1 MQKSGKAGVIDRFFG
16 ISAHNSSVSREITAG
31 LTTFVTLAYIVIVN
45 PAILS
50 AAGIPKG
57 PATTATILSAVFGT
71 LLMGLYAKRPFAV
84 APYMGENAFIAFT
97 VVKVMGYSWQTAL
110 GAVFIGGVLFVILTL
125 TGTRGWLSRALPAC
139 LKYSFG
145 AGIGLFLTLIG
156 LVDTG
161 IVNLG
166 IKGAPLKL
174 GNLTQAPVLLAIGG
188 FILIA
193 LLLNRRIPGGMLLGI
208 LATAAAGWLLGLSPV
223 PEHFFSPP
231 APLTNIWFQID
242 FQGAFSWGF
251 FSVILTVF
259 IMDFVDTMAALI
271 GLGAR
276 AGLLDEDGNLPD
288 VDKPLLVDALA
299 TVAGALLGTT
309 TTGTFIESAAGIEA
323 GGRTGLTAVVTAAAL
338 LLCLFFAPILTAVP
352 AYAYG
357 PALIIVGGM
366 MLSLVGKIDFSD
378 YSEWI
383 PAFMT
388 IALMSFTYNL
398 GIGITAG
405 FIIYPIMKIGSGR
418 RNEVSAGLLL
428 MSAFSAL
435 FYIFYP
441 YH

>member
-1 MQKSGKAGVIDRFFG
+1 MI
-16 ISAHNSSVSREITAG
+16 AG

-57 PATTATILSAVFGT
+57 PSTTATILSAVFGT
-71 LLMGLYAKRPFAV
+71 LVMGLYARRPFAV

-97 VVKVMGYSWQTAL
+97 VVKVMGHTWQTAL
-110 GAVFIGGVLFVILTL
+110 GAVFIGGILFVILTL
-125 TGTRGWLSRALPAC
+125 SGTRGWLANAIPSS
-139 LKYSFG
+139 LKYAFG

-161 IVNLG
+161 IVTLG
-166 IKGAPLKL
+166 IPGAPVKV
-174 GNLTQAPVLLAIGG
+174 GILTQPSVGLAIAG
-188 FILIA
+188 FLVIA
-193 LLLNRRIPGGMLLGI
+193 LLLNKKIPGGMLLGI
-208 LATAAAGWLLGLSPV
+208 LGTAAAGWLLGISPA
-223 PEHFFSPP
+223 PKEIFSTP
-231 APLTNIWFQID
+231 APLTEIWFKID
-242 FQGAFSWGF
+242 LKGALTWGF

-276 AGLLDEDGNLPD
+276 ANLLDENGNLPD
-288 VDKPLLVDALA
+288 IDKPLLADALA
-299 TVAGALLGTT
+299 TVVGALLGTT
-309 TTGTFIESAAGIEA
+309 TTGTYIESAAGIEA

-338 LLCLFFAPILTAVP
+338 LLCLFFAPVLTAIP

-366 MLSLVGKIDFSD
+366 MLSLIAKIDFSD

-383 PAFMT
+383 PAFIT
-388 IALMSFTYNL
+388 ISLMSFTYNL

-405 FIIYPIMKIGSGR
+405 FIVYPIMKIGSGHAR
-418 RNEVSAGLLL
+418 QIDPGMWLLAGVSL
-428 MSAFSAL
+428 L

>member
-1 MQKSGKAGVIDRFFG
+1 MI
-16 ISAHNSSVSREITAG
+16 AG

-57 PATTATILSAVFGT
+57 PSTTATILSAVFGT
-71 LLMGLYAKRPFAV
+71 LVMGLYARRPFAV

-97 VVKVMGYSWQTAL
+97 VVKVMGHTWQTAL
-110 GAVFIGGVLFVILTL
+110 GAVFIGGILFVILTL
-125 TGTRGWLSRALPAC
+125 SGTRGWLANAIPSS
-139 LKYSFG
+139 LKYAFG

-161 IVNLG
+161 IVTMG
-166 IKGAPLKL
+166 IPGAPVKV
-174 GNLTQAPVLLAIGG
+174 GILTQPSVGLAIAG
-188 FILIA
+188 FLVIA
-193 LLLNRRIPGGMLLGI
+193 LLLNKKIPGGMLLGI
-208 LATAAAGWLLGLSPV
+208 LGTAAAGWLLGISPA
-223 PEHFFSPP
+223 PKEIFSTP
-231 APLTNIWFQID
+231 APLTEIWFKID
-242 FQGAFSWGF
+242 LKGALTWGF

-276 AGLLDEDGNLPD
+276 ANLLDENGNLPD
-288 VDKPLLVDALA
+288 IDKPLLADALA
-299 TVAGALLGTT
+299 TVVGALLGTT
-309 TTGTFIESAAGIEA
+309 TTGTYIESAAGIEA

-338 LLCLFFAPILTAVP
+338 LLCLFFAPVLTAIP

-366 MLSLVGKIDFSD
+366 MLSLIAKIDFGD

-383 PAFMT
+383 PAFIT
-388 IALMSFTYNL
+388 ISLMSFTYNL

-405 FIIYPIMKIGSGR
+405 FIVYPLMKIGSGHAR
-418 RNEVSAGLLL
+418 QIDPGMWLLAAVSL
-428 MSAFSAL
+428 L

>member
-1 MQKSGKAGVIDRFFG
+1 MPSLDRFFQIKTHG
-16 ISAHNSSVSREITAG
+16 STVRREIVAG

-57 PATTATILSAVFGT
+57 PSTTATILSAAFGT
-71 LLMGLYAKRPFAV
+71 LLMGLYARRPFAV

-97 VVKVMGYSWQTAL
+97 VVKIMGHTWQTAL
-110 GAVFIGGVLFVILTL
+110 GAVFIGGALFTILTL
-125 TGTRGWLSRALPAC
+125 TGTRGWLTRAIPAS
-139 LKYSFG
+139 LKFAFG

-156 LVDTG
+156 LVDCG
-161 IVNLG
+161 IVTSG
-166 IKGAPLKL
+166 VPGAPLRV
-174 GNLTQAPVLLAIGG
+174 GNLAQPQIMLAVGG
-188 FILIA
+188 FLVIA
-193 LLLNRRIPGGMLLGI
+193 LLLQRKIPGGMLLGI
-208 LATAAAGWLLGLSPV
+208 LLTAAAAWFSGLAPA
-223 PEHFFSPP
+223 PKALFSAP
-231 APLTNIWFQID
+231 APLTPILLKLDIT
-242 FQGAFSWGF
+242 GALTWGF
-251 FSVILTVF
+251 FSVILTLF

-276 AGLLDEDGNLPD
+276 AGLLDENGDLPEI
-288 VDKPLLVDALA
+288 DKPLLADALA

-323 GGRTGLTAVVTAAAL
+323 GGRTGLTAVVTALAL
-338 LLCLFFAPILTAVP
+338 LCCLFCAPLLTAVP
-352 AYAYG
+352 ACAYG

-366 MLSLVGKIDFSD
+366 MLSLVGKINFAD
-378 YSEWI
+378 YHEWI

-388 IALMSFTYNL
+388 IALMAFTYNL

-405 FIIYPIMKIGSGR
+405 FIIHTIMQIVSGR
-418 RNEVSAGLLL
+418 ARDIKPGMWLLATGSL
-428 MSAFSAL
+428 L

>member
-1 MQKSGKAGVIDRFFG
+1 MSFIDRFFQ
-16 ISAHNSSVSREITAG
+16 ISARQSTVGREVIAG

-57 PATTATILSAVFGT
+57 PSTTATILSAVFGT
-71 LLMGLYAKRPFAV
+71 LVMGLYARRPFAV

-110 GAVFIGGVLFVILTL
+110 GAVFIGGVLFTILTL
-125 TGTRGWLSRALPAC
+125 TGTRGWLAKAIPGS
-139 LKYSFG
+139 LKYAFG

-161 IVNLG
+161 IVALG
-166 IKGAPLKL
+166 IPGAPVKV
-174 GNLTQAPVLLAIGG
+174 GILTQPSVGLAIAG
-188 FILIA
+188 FLAIA
-193 LLLNRRIPGGMLLGI
+193 LMLNKKVPGGMLLGI
-208 LATAAAGWLLGLSPV
+208 LGTAAAGWFFGISPA
-223 PEHFFSPP
+223 PKEIFSAP
-231 APLTNIWFQID
+231 APLTEIWFQID
-242 FQGAFSWGF
+242 LKGALTWGF

-276 AGLLDEDGNLPD
+276 ANLLDENGNLPD
-288 VDKPLLVDALA
+288 INKPLLADALA
-299 TVAGALLGTT
+299 TVVGALLGTT
-309 TTGTFIESAAGIEA
+309 TTGTYIESAAGIEA
-323 GGRTGLTAVVTAAAL
+323 GGRTGLTSVVTATAL

-366 MLSLVGKIDFSD
+366 MLSLVGKIDFGD

-383 PAFMT
+383 PAFIT

-405 FIIYPIMKIGSGR
+405 FIIYPIMKIGSGDAR
-418 RNEVSAGLLL
+418 QIDPGMWLLAAVSL
-428 MSAFSAL
+428 L

>member
-1 MQKSGKAGVIDRFFG
+1 LEKSLSFIDRFFQ
-16 ISAHNSSVSREITAG
+16 ISAQQSTIGREIVAG
-31 LTTFVTLAYIVIVN
+31 LTTFITMAYIVIVN

-57 PATTATILSAVFGT
+57 PSTTATILSAVFGT
-71 LLMGLYAKRPFAV
+71 LVMGLYAKRPFAI

-97 VVKVMGYSWQTAL
+97 VVKVMGYTWQTAL

-125 TGTRGWLSRALPAC
+125 SGTRGWLAKAIPSS
-139 LKYSFG
+139 LKYAFG

-161 IVNLG
+161 IVTLG
-166 IKGAPLKL
+166 IPGAPLKV
-174 GNLTQAPVLLAIGG
+174 GILTQPTVALAIAG
-188 FILIA
+188 FLAIA
-193 LLLNRRIPGGMLLGI
+193 LMLNKKIPGGMLLGI
-208 LATAAAGWLLGLSPV
+208 LGTAIVGWTLG
-223 PEHFFSPP
+223 FSPAPKEIFSAP
-231 APLTNIWFQID
+231 APLTEIWFKID
-242 FQGAFSWGF
+242 FKGALTWGF

-259 IMDFVDTMAALI
+259 IMDFVDTMAGLI

-276 AGLLDEDGNLPD
+276 ANLLDEDGNLPD
-288 VDKPLLVDALA
+288 IDKPMLADALA
-299 TVAGALLGTT
+299 TVVGALLGTT
-309 TTGTFIESAAGIEA
+309 TTGTYIESAAGIEA
-323 GGRTGLTAVVTAAAL
+323 GGRTGLTAVVTAIAL
-338 LLCLFFAPILTAVP
+338 LLCLFFAPILTAIP

-366 MLSLVGKIDFSD
+366 MLSLIGKIDFGD

-383 PAFMT
+383 PAFIT
-388 IALMSFTYNL
+388 ITLMSFTYNL

-405 FIIYPIMKIGSGR
+405 FIIYPIMKIGSGQIR
-418 RNEVSAGLLL
+418 QIHPGMWLLAAVSL
-428 MSAFSAL
+428 L

>member
-1 MQKSGKAGVIDRFFG
+1 LLEDFFQIKARQSTVG
-16 ISAHNSSVSREITAG
+16 REIVAG

-57 PATTATILSAVFGT
+57 PSTTATILSAAFGT
-71 LLMGLYAKRPFAV
+71 LLMGLYARRPFAV

-97 VVKVMGYSWQTAL
+97 VVKVMGHTWQTAL
-110 GAVFIGGVLFVILTL
+110 GAVFIGGVLFTLLTV
-125 TGTRGWLSRALPAC
+125 TGTRGWLARALPNS
-139 LKYSFG
+139 LKNAFG

-161 IVNLG
+161 IVTLG
-166 IKGAPLKL
+166 IPGAPLRI
-174 GNLTQAPVLLAIGG
+174 GNLAQPASVLAVGG

-193 LLLNRRIPGGMLLGI
+193 LLLRYRVPGGMLLGI
-208 LATAAAGWLLGLSPV
+208 ILTAAASWIIGAAPPPQG
-223 PEHFFSPP
+223 FFSAPE
-231 APLTNIWFQID
+231 PLTPIFLKLDIR
-242 FQGAFSWGF
+242 GALTWGF

-259 IMDFVDTMAALI
+259 IMDFVDTMAALL

-276 AGLLDEDGNLPD
+276 AGLLDENGDLPEI
-288 VDKPLLVDALA
+288 DKPLLADALA
-299 TVAGALLGTT
+299 TVIGALLGTT

-323 GGRTGLTAVVTAAAL
+323 GGRTGLTAVVTALAL
-338 LLCLFFAPILTAVP
+338 LLCLFFAPLLTAVP
-352 AYAYG
+352 ACAYG

-378 YSEWI
+378 YCEWI

-405 FIIYPIMKIGSGR
+405 FIIYTIMQTAAGR
-418 RNEVSAGLLL
+418 ARDIKAGMWLLTAASL
-428 MSAFSAL
+428 L

>member
-1 MQKSGKAGVIDRFFG
+1 MSFIDRFFQ
-16 ISAHNSSVSREITAG
+16 ISARQSTVGREVIAG

-57 PATTATILSAVFGT
+57 PSTTATILSAVFGT
-71 LLMGLYAKRPFAV
+71 LVMGLYARRPFAV

-97 VVKVMGYSWQTAL
+97 VVKVMGHTWQTAL
-110 GAVFIGGVLFVILTL
+110 GAVFIGGILFVILTL
-125 TGTRGWLSRALPAC
+125 SGTRGWLANAIPSS
-139 LKYSFG
+139 LKYAFG

-161 IVNLG
+161 IVTLG
-166 IKGAPLKL
+166 IPGAPVKV
-174 GNLTQAPVLLAIGG
+174 GILTQPSVGLAIAG
-188 FILIA
+188 FLVIA
-193 LLLNRRIPGGMLLGI
+193 LLLNKKIPGGMLLGI
-208 LATAAAGWLLGLSPV
+208 LGTAAAGWLLGISPA
-223 PEHFFSPP
+223 PKEIFSTP
-231 APLTNIWFQID
+231 APLTEIWFKID
-242 FQGAFSWGF
+242 LKGALTWGF
-251 FSVILTVF
+251 FSVILTIF

-276 AGLLDEDGNLPD
+276 ANLLDENGNLPD
-288 VDKPLLVDALA
+288 IDKPLLADALA
-299 TVAGALLGTT
+299 TVVGALLGTT
-309 TTGTFIESAAGIEA
+309 TTGTYIESAAGIEA

-338 LLCLFFAPILTAVP
+338 LLCLFFAPVLTAIP

-366 MLSLVGKIDFSD
+366 MLSLIAKIDFGD

-383 PAFMT
+383 PAFIT
-388 IALMSFTYNL
+388 ISLMSFTYNL

-405 FIIYPIMKIGSGR
+405 FIVYPIMKIGSGHAR
-418 RNEVSAGLLL
+418 QIDPGMWLLAGVSL
-428 MSAFSAL
+428 L

>member
-1 MQKSGKAGVIDRFFG
+1 MSFIDRFFQ
-16 ISAHNSSVSREITAG
+16 ISAHQSTIGREVIAG

-50 AAGIPKG
+50 VAGIPKG
-57 PATTATILSAVFGT
+57 PSTTATILSAVFGT
-71 LLMGLYAKRPFAV
+71 LVMGLYARRPFAV

-97 VVKVMGYSWQTAL
+97 VVKIMGHTWQTAL
-110 GAVFIGGVLFVILTL
+110 GAIFIGGILFVILTIS
-125 TGTRGWLSRALPAC
+125 GTRGWLARAIPGS
-139 LKYSFG
+139 LKYAFG

-161 IVNLG
+161 IVTLG
-166 IKGAPLKL
+166 IPGAPLKVGIL
-174 GNLTQAPVLLAIGG
+174 NQPSVGLAIAG
-188 FILIA
+188 FLAIA
-193 LLLNRRIPGGMLLGI
+193 LMINKKVPGGMLLGI
-208 LATAAAGWLLGLSPV
+208 LGTAVAGWFLGISPA
-223 PEHFFSPP
+223 PKEIFSTP
-231 APLTNIWFQID
+231 APLTEIWFKID
-242 FQGAFSWGF
+242 LKGALTWGF

-276 AGLLDEDGNLPD
+276 ANLLDENGNLPD
-288 VDKPLLVDALA
+288 IDKPLLADALA
-299 TVAGALLGTT
+299 TVVGALLGTT

-338 LLCLFFAPILTAVP
+338 LLCLFFAPVLTAVP

-366 MLSLVGKIDFSD
+366 MLSLIGQIDFND

-383 PAFMT
+383 PAFIT
-388 IALMSFTYNL
+388 ISLMSFTYNL
-398 GIGITAG
+398 GVGITAG
-405 FIIYPIMKIGSGR
+405 FIIYPLMKIGSGKIR
-418 RNEVSAGLLL
+418 QIDPGMWLLATVSL
-428 MSAFSAL
+428 L

>member
-1 MQKSGKAGVIDRFFG
+1 MSFIDRFFK
-16 ISAHNSSVSREITAG
+16 ISARQSTVSREVIAG
-31 LTTFVTLAYIVIVN
+31 LTTFVTMAYIVIVN

-57 PATTATILSAVFGT
+57 PSTTATILSAVFGT
-71 LLMGLYAKRPFAV
+71 LVMGLYARQPFAV

-97 VVKVMGYSWQTAL
+97 VVKVMGHTWQTAL
-110 GAVFIGGVLFVILTL
+110 GAVFIGGILFVILTIS
-125 TGTRGWLSRALPAC
+125 GTRGWLARAIPGS
-139 LKYSFG
+139 LKYAFG

-161 IVNLG
+161 IVTLG
-166 IKGAPLKL
+166 IPGAPVKIGILSQPSV
-174 GNLTQAPVLLAIGG
+174 GLAIAG
-188 FILIA
+188 FLAIA
-193 LLLNRRIPGGMLLGI
+193 LLLNKKVPGGILLGI
-208 LATAAAGWLLGLSPV
+208 LGTTAVGWLFGISPA
-223 PEHFFSPP
+223 PKEIFSTP
-231 APLTNIWFQID
+231 APLTEIWFKID
-242 FQGAFSWGF
+242 LKGALTWGF

-276 AGLLDEDGNLPD
+276 ANLLDENGNLPD
-288 VDKPLLVDALA
+288 INKPLLADALA
-299 TVAGALLGTT
+299 TVVGALLGTT

-323 GGRTGLTAVVTAAAL
+323 GGRTGLTSVVTAAAL
-338 LLCLFFAPILTAVP
+338 LLCLFFTPVLTAVP

-357 PALIIVGGM
+357 PALIIVGGI
-366 MLSLVGKIDFSD
+366 MLSLISKIDFDD

-383 PAFMT
+383 PAFIT
-388 IALMSFTYNL
+388 IVLMSFTYNL

-405 FIIYPIMKIGSGR
+405 FIIYPLMKIGSGQA
-418 RNEVSAGLLL
+418 RNIQPGMWLLTSVSLI
-428 MSAFSAL
+428 

>member
-1 MQKSGKAGVIDRFFG
+1 MSFIDRFFQ
-16 ISAHNSSVSREITAG
+16 ISARQSTVGREVIAG

-57 PATTATILSAVFGT
+57 PSTTATILSAVFGT
-71 LLMGLYAKRPFAV
+71 LVMGLYARRPFAV

-97 VVKVMGYSWQTAL
+97 VVKVMGHTWQTAL
-110 GAVFIGGVLFVILTL
+110 GAVFIGGFLFVILTL
-125 TGTRGWLSRALPAC
+125 SGTRGWLARAIPSS
-139 LKYSFG
+139 LKYAFG

-161 IVNLG
+161 IVTLG
-166 IKGAPLKL
+166 IPDAPVKV
-174 GNLTQAPVLLAIGG
+174 GILTQPSVGLAIAG
-188 FILIA
+188 FLAIA
-193 LLLNRRIPGGMLLGI
+193 LMLNKKVPGGMLIGI
-208 LATAAAGWLLGLSPV
+208 LGTAAAGWLLGISPA
-223 PEHFFSPP
+223 PKEIFSTP
-231 APLTNIWFQID
+231 APLTEIWFKID
-242 FQGAFSWGF
+242 LKGALTWGF

-276 AGLLDEDGNLPD
+276 ADLLDENGNLPD
-288 VDKPLLVDALA
+288 IDKPLLADALA
-299 TVAGALLGTT
+299 TVVGALLGTT

-338 LLCLFFAPILTAVP
+338 LLCLFFAPVLTAIP

-366 MLSLVGKIDFSD
+366 MLSLIAKIDFSD

-383 PAFMT
+383 PAFIT

-405 FIIYPIMKIGSGR
+405 FIIYPFMKIGSGHAR
-418 RNEVSAGLLL
+418 QIDPGMWLLAAVSL
-428 MSAFSAL
+428 L